1 MSLPAIILGL
11 LVWRSLPQFYRRG
24 ISRKA
29 YWYLR
34 LSCKAAGIILIIGGV
49 AAGFF

>member
-11 LVWRSLPQFYRRG
+11 LAWRSLPQFYRKEV
-24 ISRKA
+24 SRKT

-34 LSCKAAGIILIIGGV
+34 LGCKAAGILLIIGGV

>member
-11 LVWRSLPQFYRRG
+11 LVWRSLPPFYRRG
-24 ISRKA
+24 VSRKA

-34 LSCKAAGIILIIGGV
+34 LGCKAAGILLIIAGT
-49 AAGFF
+49 AAAFF